1 MSLFSHGAKKSKI
14 ELIRSSKG
22 KICPPVSVFKSFLLI
37 FAVSVFWFPA
47 NVFAVVHSGS
57 NIAEKNDGDF
67 LLSSELNTILKTISG
82 IFFDDETG
90 FVGIGTENPISKLD
104 IVDGG
109 DIGNTTISVVNTNTD
124 QTADGAQV
132 ALRLRHGARNAA
144 GGYDD
149 FAFFDSRHTERVRI
163 GTSESK
169 DIRFNIGG
177 LDSTKMTIDPDG
189 RVGIG
194 TISPKGGL
202 HISSGS
208 ATLVFDDPVY
218 TENNDM
224 KWKFDQYSSSGS
236 LRIHRFDDVG
246 SSYDNFTLH
255 SSGNIGIGTIDPT
268 AKLEVFG
275 DVKIGGDPNLVN
287 TRLKI
292 SGSDPVNRDNV
303 ALDLVKRENNEV
315 SARIEFDGY
324 GDQSLHSGFLRFF
337 TRDGHQSGNLTQRM
351 TITKEGNIGIGTT
364 SPKAKL
370 EVNGQILMKKMTLVH
385 YDNYPQNNN
394 KDSLVLVDFF
404 DETHFIDASCASGW
418 CCSNDEYKS
427 ICLSSGGQINISL
440 QSSKS
445 ISCTLLSNE
454 DDRPNRNIDLL
465 FATDGGNDCYNSI
478 GRPTNSSGHTLGGC
492 AMIEKNGN
500 TSGSPINLWAGYA
513 IACF

>member
-1 MSLFSHGAKKSKI
+1 MSLFSHGTKKSKI
-14 ELIRSSKG
+14 ELILSSKD
-22 KICPPVSVFKSFLLI
+22 KSCPPVSVFKSFLLI

-177 LDSTKMTIDPDG
+177 LDSTKMTIDSDG

-194 TISPKGGL
+194 TIEPE
-202 HISSGS
+202 
-208 ATLVFDDPVY
+208 A
-218 TENNDM
+218 N
-224 KWKFDQYSSSGS
+224 
-236 LRIHRFDDVG
+236 
-246 SSYDNFTLH
+246 
-255 SSGNIGIGTIDPT
+255 
-268 AKLEVFG
+268 LEIFG

-303 ALDLVKRENNEV
+303 ALDLVKRENDEV

-370 EVNGQILMKKMTLVH
+370 QVNGQILMKKIH
-385 YDNYPQNNN
+385 FWRDPNYDPNSG
-394 KDSLVLVDFF
+394 KDSLVLRDFF
-404 DETHFIDASCASGW
+404 DQTHFIDASCASGW
-418 CCSNDEYKS
+418 CCSNDASKT
-427 ICLSSGGQINISL
+427 ICLSEDGQINISL

-445 ISCTLLSNE
+445 ISCTLLSSE

-465 FATDGGNDCYNSI
+465 FATDGGNHCYNSEI
-478 GRPTNSSGHTLGGC
+478 GRPANSSGHTLGGC
-492 AMIEKNGN
+492 AMIEKNGK
-500 TSGSPINLWAGYA
+500 TSGSPIDLWAGYA